1 MKKFL
6 SFWVSISFLKQL
18 VILGVVFVILIQGV
32 SWSLKSYTQYGD
44 TYVVPDLSGLS
55 FEEASEALTHVQLI
69 GIANDTLSFNP
80 EIIPYGVI
88 KQLPIAGKNVKSGR
102 KVYLSLNDAEFARR
116 ALPDAIQMTRRNAI
130 SQLRSFG
137 FTVSDS
143 VVYIDAIGLDMVYGI
158 KVGDSTV
165 NVGSQISIRDTLQ
178 LVLGNGKDSIQ

>member
-18 VILGVVFVILIQGV
+18 IILGVTLILLIQGV
-32 SWSLKSYTQYGD
+32 SWGLKLYTQYGD

-55 FEEASEALTHVQLI
+55 FEEASEALSNVQLI
-69 GIANDTLSFNP
+69 GVANDTLSYNP

-88 KQLPIAGKNVKSGR
+88 KQLPIDGKNVKSGR

-130 SQLRSFG
+130 SQLRSLG

-143 VVYIDAIGLDMVYGI
+143 VEYVDAIGLDMVYGI
-158 KVGDSTV
+158 KVGDSMV
-165 NVGSQISIRDTLQ
+165 NVGSQISIKDTLK

>member
-18 VILGVVFVILIQGV
+18 IILGVALVILIQGV
-32 SWSLKSYTQYGD
+32 SWGLKSYTQYGD

-55 FEEASEALTHVQLI
+55 FEEASEALTNVQLI
-69 GIANDTLSFNP
+69 GVANDTLSYNP

-88 KQLPIAGKNVKSGR
+88 KQLPFAGKNVKSGR

-130 SQLRSFG
+130 SQLRSLG

-143 VVYIDAIGLDMVYGI
+143 VEYIDAIGLDMVYGI
-158 KVGDSTV
+158 KIGDSTV
-165 NVGSQISIRDTLQ
+165 NVGSQISIKDTLK